1 MAKLLGVP
9 VRMFFT
15 NRAEL
20 TKWVKWARGFEPVD
34 RTEWDSSDFEEWIRH
49 EAGKPSRLLK
59 TSRAIFDGKGALVI
73 YTAEQWHS
81 DWISVSDYEP
91 TAMDEDD
98 VPF

>member
-1 MAKLLGVP
+1 M
-9 VRMFFT
+9 
-15 NRAEL
+15 
-20 TKWVKWARGFEPVD
+20 
-34 RTEWDSSDFEEWIRH
+34 
-49 EAGKPSRLLK
+49 LK
-59 TSRAIFDGKGALVI
+59 ISRAIFDGKGALVI